1 MNILLLCFILLQKV
15 ESFPR
20 GGGGRGGGGRGGGGR
35 GGRCQEDGLT
45 LLNRVQAVGGGCV
58 HTCQSSL
65 AVSFIP
71 EVQIRIG
78 TEGGLVH
85 TSYFW

>member
-1 MNILLLCFILLQKV
+1 MEEV
-15 ESFPR
+15 EAEEVEE
-20 GGGGRGGGGRGGGGR
+20 GDTKDTIKH
-35 GGRCQEDGLT
+35 CQEDGLT
-45 LLNRVQAVGGGCV
+45 VLNRVQAVGGGCV